1 MKLTSASRSF
11 RLSNGND
18 EILTPMPLWAAQ
30 IEMKISVI
38 LPALKNILYK
48 SLNPYNKEKIFDI
61 VNSDKFLRIDSIR
74 NIQKSQRNIVEF
86 L

>member
-48 SLNPYNKEKIFDI
+48 SLNPYNKENF
-61 VNSDKFLRIDSIR
+61 
-74 NIQKSQRNIVEF
+74 
-86 L
+86 

>member
-30 IEMKISVI
+30 IELFRQDIPLY
-38 LPALKNILYK
+38 LPQTFFHPA
-48 SLNPYNKEKIFDI
+48 PPD
-61 VNSDKFLRIDSIR
+61 SDCGIARM
-74 NIQKSQRNIVEF
+74 Q
-86 L
+86 